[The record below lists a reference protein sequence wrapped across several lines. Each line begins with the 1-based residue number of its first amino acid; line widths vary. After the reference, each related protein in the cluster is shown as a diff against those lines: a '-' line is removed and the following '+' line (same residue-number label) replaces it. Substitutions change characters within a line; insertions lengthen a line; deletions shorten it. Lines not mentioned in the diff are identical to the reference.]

1 MKGTAM
7 FSITNGRDAIHVEIA
22 QHFPQGDNQ
31 PFDEYF
37 LRVWGQSGFL
47 TFDKQVDATRHDLKG
62 FYDDLQK
69 HFDTLKGTCKAPSFS
84 YDEDFSI
91 TLTFDR
97 TGSVAVSAELRSVD
111 SYRNQCTVEF
121 ATDQTFIAKALRDI
135 KTTFG
140 F

>member
-1 MKGTAM
+1 M
-7 FSITNGRDAIHVEIA
+7 FSITNGRDTIRFEIA
-22 QHFPQGDNQ
+22 QHFPKGDNQ

-47 TFDKQVDATRHDLKG
+47 TFDKQVGATHYYLKR
-62 FYDDLQK
+62 FYDALQK
-69 HFDTLKGTCKAPSFS
+69 HFDTLRGTCKVPSLS

-91 TLTFDR
+91 ALSFDR
-97 TGSVAVSAELRSVD
+97 TGIVSVSAELRSVD
-111 SYRNQCTVEF
+111 GFRNYCTLEF
-121 ATDQTFIAKALRDI
+121 ATDQNFIAETLRDM

>member
-1 MKGTAM
+1 M
-7 FSITNGRDAIHVEIA
+7 FSITNGHDTIRFEIA
-22 QHFPQGDNQ
+22 QHFPKGDNQ

-47 TFDKQVDATRHDLKG
+47 TFDKQVGATHYDLKR
-62 FYDDLQK
+62 FYDALQK
-69 HFDTLKGTCKAPSFS
+69 HFDTLRGTCKVPSLS

-91 TLTFDR
+91 ALSFDR
-97 TGSVAVSAELRSVD
+97 TGIVSVSAELRSVD
-111 SYRNQCTVEF
+111 GFRNYCRLEF
-121 ATDQTFIAKALRDI
+121 ATDQTFIAETLRDM

>member
-1 MKGTAM
+1 M

-62 FYDDLQK
+62 FYDDLRK
-69 HFDTLKGTCKAPSFS
+69 HSTP
-84 YDEDFSI
+84 
-91 TLTFDR
+91 
-97 TGSVAVSAELRSVD
+97 
-111 SYRNQCTVEF
+111 
-121 ATDQTFIAKALRDI
+121 
-135 KTTFG
+135 
-140 F
+140 

>member
-1 MKGTAM
+1 M
-7 FSITNGRDAIHVEIA
+7 FSITNDRDAIHFEIA
-22 QHFPQGDNQ
+22 QHFPKGDNQ

-47 TFDKQVDATRHDLKG
+47 SFDKQVDATRHDLQG
-62 FYDDLQK
+62 FYNSLKK
-69 HFDTLKGTCKAPSFS
+69 HYDSLKGTCKVPALS

-91 TLTFDR
+91 ALSFDR
-97 TGSVAVSAELRSVD
+97 TGIVSVSAELRSVD
-111 SYRNQCTVEF
+111 GFRNRCTLEF
-121 ATDQTFIAKALRDI
+121 ATDQTFIADTLRDM